1 MLGHFLFVQTYLL
14 IGLPWVSTE
23 TVGTFINVSMPQYGQ
38 RKKCGLSIS
47 TSCLPKIASI
57 LLNAFVI
64 QLRGIFSMLGLLS
77 FSHFY
82 SGVLTPFLRRV
93 NLSKLLIPLKLP
105 FLAIRELLI
114 LILKYCYGCRI
125 DVPDGLNRVGNELF
139 RRR

>member
-64 QLRGIFSMLGLLS
+64 QLRGIFSMLGLLFLFLIS
-77 FSHFY
+77 FGSPNAFIEE
-82 SGVLTPFLRRV
+82 SQF
-93 NLSKLLIPLKLP
+93 
-105 FLAIRELLI
+105 E
-114 LILKYCYGCRI
+114 
-125 DVPDGLNRVGNELF
+125 
-139 RRR
+139 